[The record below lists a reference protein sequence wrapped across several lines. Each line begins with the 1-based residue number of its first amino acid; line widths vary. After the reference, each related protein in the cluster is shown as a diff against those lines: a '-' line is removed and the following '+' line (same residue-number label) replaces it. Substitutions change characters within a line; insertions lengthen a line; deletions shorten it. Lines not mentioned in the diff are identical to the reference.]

1 MTSSPLLA
9 LAEFTQNALGALA
22 GLVMVAV
29 WAWWKDRQNRE
40 AHAELMRRMNEMRDG
55 FDE

>member
-1 MTSSPLLA
+1 MSSPLLA

-22 GLVMVAV
+22 GLAAVAV
-29 WAWWKDRQNRE
+29 WAWWKDRQNQE
-40 AHAELMRRMNEMRDG
+40 AHAELMRRMNEMREG

>member
-1 MTSSPLLA
+1 MSSPLLA

-22 GLVMVAV
+22 GLATVAV
-29 WAWWKDRQNRE
+29 WAWRKDRQNQE
-40 AHAELMRRMNEMRDG
+40 THAELMRRMNEMRES